1 LRRIVVAALRNAPF
15 GRLLATYTLDEAA
28 DWLLGIALAVFV
40 WERTGNALAVAGILI
55 ASRFGPSLV
64 ITPLSQRLST
74 VRLGAALAGLYVA
87 AGVIAAVVAAATGAP
102 LPVLYLLT
110 FAATTCAATGRV
122 LTRTAACNTLDRHGL
137 LREGAAA
144 LNVSYGAVNVLGPAA
159 AGAATVLAG
168 TQVGVLCAAAVFL
181 ALAAATW
188 TLDGTVAGGDT
199 AADDD
204 AKPVGLREALRVLT
218 SSPGVAG
225 MLAAATVLLVLFC
238 MDEPIL
244 LPYVEQALGGT
255 TTQFATLLTFWGVG
269 LLLGG
274 ISFTLLRRWS
284 MLGTFVVAGTLLA
297 GSYLTLGASHGLA
310 VAYAAAVLGGIGNGM
325 FWATLTVVTLEAVP
339 PAMRAQ
345 TSGLVE
351 SLALATPGIGYLLGG
366 GLSEVLSPAEVYLL
380 AGALGGAVVLAL
392 GLALWR
398 PARRLTVTAPAFTAI
413 PSEGR

>member
-1 LRRIVVAALRNAPF
+1 MVAALRIAPF

-40 WERTGNALAVAGILI
+40 WERTGSALAVAGVLI

-64 ITPLSQRLST
+64 ISPLSRRLST
-74 VRLGAALAGLYVA
+74 ARLGAALAGLYLVAGAVA
-87 AGVIAAVVAAATGAP
+87 ALIACTTAAP
-102 LPVLYLLT
+102 LPLLYALT
-110 FAATTCAATGRV
+110 FVATTCAATGRV
-122 LTRTAACNTLDRHGL
+122 LTRTAACNRLDAHGL

-144 LNVSYGAVNVLGPAA
+144 INVSYGAVNVLGPAA
-159 AGAATVLAG
+159 AGTAAVLAG
-168 TQVGVLCAAAVFL
+168 TQIGVLCAAAIFA

-188 TLDGTVAGGDT
+188 RLGGTAAGGQEED
-199 AADDD
+199 ASQAD
-204 AKPVGLREALRVLT
+204 VGLREALRVLT
-218 SSPGVAG
+218 ASPGVAA
-225 MLAAATVLLVLFC
+225 MLAAATALLVLFC

-255 TTQFATLLTFWGVG
+255 TAQFATLLTFWGVG

-274 ISFTLLRRWS
+274 LTFTLLRRWS
-284 MLGTFVVAGTLLA
+284 MLGAFVVAGSLLA
-297 GSYLTLGASHGLA
+297 GAYLTLGVSHALA
-310 VAYAAAVLGGIGNGM
+310 VAYAAAVVGGIGNGM

-351 SLALATPGIGYLLGG
+351 SLALATPGVGYLLGG
-366 GLSEVLSPAEVYLL
+366 GLSELLSPAQVYTL

-398 PARRLTVTAPAFTAI
+398 PVRRLAVPAPVLSPA
-413 PSEGR
+413 PGEGR

>member
-1 LRRIVVAALRNAPF
+1 MVAALRIAPF

-40 WERTGNALAVAGILI
+40 YERTGSALAVAGVLI

-64 ITPLSQRLST
+64 ITPLSGRLST
-74 VRLGAALAGLYVA
+74 ARLGAALAGLYVA
-87 AGVIAAVVAAATGAP
+87 AGVIAALVAAATGAP
-102 LPVLYLLT
+102 LLVLYLLT

-144 LNVSYGAVNVLGPAA
+144 INVSYGAINVLGPAA

-168 TQVGVLCAAAVFL
+168 TQVGVLCAAAIFA

-188 TLDGTVAGGDT
+188 SLGGTVAGGETDGAED
-199 AADDD
+199 AAE
-204 AKPVGLREALRVLT
+204 PVGLREAFGVLT

-225 MLAAATVLLVLFC
+225 MLAAATALLVLFC

-244 LPYVEQALGGT
+244 LPYVEQSLGGT
-255 TTQFATLLTFWGVG
+255 TAQFATLLTFWGVG

-274 ISFTLLRRWS
+274 LSFTLLRRWS

-297 GSYLTLGASHGLA
+297 ASYLTLGLSHALA
-310 VAYAAAVLGGIGNGM
+310 VAYAAAVIGGIGNGM

-366 GLSEVLSPAEVYLL
+366 GLSEVLSPAQVYVL

-398 PARRLTVTAPAFTAI
+398 PARRLAVRAPFLAPVPTK
-413 PSEGR
+413 GG